1 MTNGND
7 LKRFLLRR
15 MASAIPTVFFVL
27 VIAFCATRLAPG
39 DPITYLAGEHAPQ
52 DLIQNLKTKYG
63 LDQPLYVQ
71 FGFYLKGVLH
81 GDFGYSFAYR
91 ENVLQVIRERM
102 TATLVL
108 MGASILF
115 ALIIGILL
123 AVASVKR
130 LNSLWDH
137 LISSFSMIGYSLPVF
152 WLAQLLVFFLAVKL
166 EIFPAGGMIDL
177 RAQHTGFR
185 YVADVGWHL
194 ILPVL
199 NLGLIYTGLISRLA
213 RAEMAEILTQ
223 DFILTA
229 RSKGIPERRVM
240 RRHVLR
246 NALGPVTTMTGVLVG
261 LMFSGAIF
269 TETIFSWPG
278 LGRLLYDALF
288 ARDYPVITAIFTLT
302 SLALVLVTILVD
314 LLYTVI
320 DPRITVE

>member
-1 MTNGND
+1 
-7 LKRFLLRR
+7 

-278 LGRLLYDALF
+278 LGRLLYDSLF
-288 ARDYPVITAIFTLT
+288 SRDYPVITAIFTLT

-314 LLYTVI
+314 LLYKVI

>member
-177 RAQHTGFR
+177 RAQHAGLR

-194 ILPVL
+194 ILPTL
-199 NLGLIYTGLISRLA
+199 NLGLIYTGLISRLT

-278 LGRLLYDALF
+278 LGRLLYDSLF

>member
-7 LKRFLLRR
+7 LKRFLIRR

-166 EIFPAGGMIDL
+166 ELFPAGGMIDL

-288 ARDYPVITAIFTLT
+288 SRDYPVITAIFTLT
-302 SLALVLVTILVD
+302 SLALVVVTILVD

>member
-278 LGRLLYDALF
+278 LGRLLYDSLF
-288 ARDYPVITAIFTLT
+288 SRDYPVITAIFTLT

-314 LLYTVI
+314 LLYKVI

>member
-63 LDQPLYVQ
+63 LDQPLSVQ

-278 LGRLLYDALF
+278 LGRLLYDSLF
-288 ARDYPVITAIFTLT
+288 SRDYPVITAIFTLT